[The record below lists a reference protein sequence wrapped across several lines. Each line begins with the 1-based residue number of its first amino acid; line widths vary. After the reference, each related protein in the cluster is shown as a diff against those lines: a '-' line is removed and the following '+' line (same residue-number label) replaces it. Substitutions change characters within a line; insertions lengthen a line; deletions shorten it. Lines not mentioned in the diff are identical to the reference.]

1 MTNDIIRGSLC
12 VTLWGKGSPSLLGD
26 SSMDGGGGT
35 QDADDVIEV
44 IHDIIR

>member
-1 MTNDIIRGSLC
+1 MTSSEGGLC

-35 QDADDVIEV
+35 QDADDVIGV